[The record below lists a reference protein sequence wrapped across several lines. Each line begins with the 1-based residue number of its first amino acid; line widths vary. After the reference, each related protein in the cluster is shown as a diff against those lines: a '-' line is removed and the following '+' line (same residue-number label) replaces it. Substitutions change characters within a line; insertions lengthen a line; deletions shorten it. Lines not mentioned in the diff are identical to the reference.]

1 MDTFNLD
8 QFFPYRLSVL
18 SAKVSKGF
26 AEIYGKEFGISQAE
40 WRVIVH
46 LAMAGK
52 VSIREIYQRVDMDKS
67 KVSRAAT
74 RLEAA
79 GVIRKKV
86 NETDKRLVELSLTA
100 KGKRMMDRL
109 APMAREYEA
118 QLLARLSGDQHKAL
132 CAILDTLLEEK

>member
-1 MDTFNLD
+1 MDAFDLD
-8 QFFPYRLSVL
+8 QFFPYRLAVL

-26 AEIYGKEFGISQAE
+26 AEEYGKEFGISQAE

-52 VSIREIYQRVDMDKS
+52 VSIREVYQRVDMDKS

-79 GVIRKKV
+79 GVILKKV
-86 NETDKRLVELSLTA
+86 NPQDKRLVELSLTA
-100 KGKRMMDRL
+100 KGKRMMNRL

-118 QLLARLSGDQHKAL
+118 RVLAVLSPEQRAAL
-132 CAILDTLLEEK
+132 DDIFDTLLEAK

>member
-1 MDTFNLD
+1 MDAFDLD
-8 QFFPYRLSVL
+8 QFFPYRLAVL

-26 AEIYGKEFGISQAE
+26 AEEYGKEFGISLAE

-52 VSIREIYQRVDMDKS
+52 VSVREIYQRVDMDKS

-79 GVIRKKV
+79 GVILKKV
-86 NETDKRLVELSLTA
+86 NPQDKRLVELSLTA
-100 KGKRMMDRL
+100 KGKRMMNRL

-118 QLLARLSGDQHKAL
+118 RVLAVLSPEQRAAL
-132 CAILDTLLEEK
+132 DDIFDTLLEAK